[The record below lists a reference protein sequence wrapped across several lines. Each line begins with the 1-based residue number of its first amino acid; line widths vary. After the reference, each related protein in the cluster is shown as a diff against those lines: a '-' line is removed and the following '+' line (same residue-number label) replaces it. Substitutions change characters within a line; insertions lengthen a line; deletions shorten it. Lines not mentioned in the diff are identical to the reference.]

1 MVRPDQE
8 GKRAI
13 RFMYVRPV
21 RNDWTPFFALSS
33 FRRGGGDVA
42 VVRRIGQAREAAA
55 TKTSLGHNHLFLI
68 LTDSE
73 GV

>member
-1 MVRPDQE
+1 MPL
-8 GKRAI
+8 
-13 RFMYVRPV
+13 
-21 RNDWTPFFALSS
+21 N
-33 FRRGGGDVA
+33 RGTGFKHPRLVCGDVA